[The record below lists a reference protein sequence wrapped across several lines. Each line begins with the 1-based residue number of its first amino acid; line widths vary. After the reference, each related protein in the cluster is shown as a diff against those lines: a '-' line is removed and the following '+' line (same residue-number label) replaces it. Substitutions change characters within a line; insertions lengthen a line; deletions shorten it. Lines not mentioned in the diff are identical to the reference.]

1 MPSMKK
7 LEKIGPCTVE
17 PPLDIAIEGGGK
29 SKENNDLAEKRR
41 DLKRKK
47 PKGKDVDFLTKEW
60 TKEQELALQRAY
72 YSAKATPHFWKK
84 VSKMVPGKSAQEC
97 FDRIHSD
104 HMTPPQ
110 PRQRSRVKQAIPF
123 LSPLCS
129 SKLLDPMNPKPKKRI
144 SKKAVREML
153 HKQCKVERDT
163 MEKDLFTLLEEGSTT
178 AKTPDVFPSGDSFY
192 ILTPELKSD
201 RPSNFSQLSDL
212 EAITLF
218 SPPVLKP
225 IKNKALHDRYIDQL
239 LFREAKRK
247 AAFLRKSKCSQGNG
261 EEHQKVEAT
270 TIQAAKNAL
279 FFNARDAIKQFQ
291 SFQTN
296 QVQNVFSDGEDGDED
311 GFGYNDDDE

>member
-1 MPSMKK
+1 
-7 LEKIGPCTVE
+7 
-17 PPLDIAIEGGGK
+17 
-29 SKENNDLAEKRR
+29 
-41 DLKRKK
+41 
-47 PKGKDVDFLTKEW
+47 
-60 TKEQELALQRAY
+60 
-72 YSAKATPHFWKK
+72 
-84 VSKMVPGKSAQEC
+84 MVPGKSAQEC

-110 PRQRSRVKQAIPF
+110 PRQRSRVNQAMPF

-144 SKKAVREML
+144 SNKAVREML
-153 HKQCKVERDT
+153 NKQRKVERDT
-163 MEKDLFTLLEEGSTT
+163 MEKDLFTLLEEESTT

-192 ILTPELKSD
+192 VLTPELKSD
-201 RPSNFSQLSDL
+201 HRSNFSQLSNL
-212 EAITLF
+212 EATTLF

-247 AAFLRKSKCSQGNG
+247 AAFLRKSKRSLGKG
-261 EEHQKVEAT
+261 EEEHQKVEAT

-279 FFNARDAIKQFQ
+279 IFNARDAIKQFQ

-296 QVQNVFSDGEDGDED
+296 QFQNVFSDGEDGDGD
-311 GFGYNDDDE
+311 DFGYNDDDGE